1 MAENYKH
8 LYEQTKKM
16 LTQYQDELI
25 PGFRK
30 QIEELEETVVHQ
42 RKRADT
48 AETFICTMCAECE
61 WEVHDGILIMQKACC
76 SEFPECEK
84 FKLRVADNNV
94 GGKWIPVT
102 ERLPEDDLPKGSK
115 VKQIKVL
122 TVLKADSGAR
132 TVRSQMRYR
141 CTWYTDSAPWTW
153 KYSGSEITHW
163 MPLPEPPK
171 EVE

>member
-8 LYEQTKKM
+8 LYEQMKKM

-48 AETFICTMCAECE
+48 AENFICTMCAECE
-61 WEVHDGILIMQKACC
+61 WEVNDGILIMQKACC
-76 SEFPECEK
+76 SWFPQCEK
-84 FKLRVADNNV
+84 FKLRVTDNNV

-102 ERLPEDDLPKGSK
+102 ERLPDVDKKILLLCKNGAMFVGVRGSYYGGTEHRFKVCTALNSTKLLNKGR
-115 VKQIKVL
+115 V
-122 TVLKADSGAR
+122 
-132 TVRSQMRYR
+132 
-141 CTWYTDSAPWTW
+141 
-153 KYSGSEITHW
+153 THW